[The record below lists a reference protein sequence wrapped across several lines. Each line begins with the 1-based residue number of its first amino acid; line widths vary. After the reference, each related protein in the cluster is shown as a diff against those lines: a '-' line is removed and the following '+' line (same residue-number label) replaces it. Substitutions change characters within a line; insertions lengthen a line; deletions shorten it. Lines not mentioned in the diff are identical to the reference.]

1 MDHLLSQEM
10 LRIGIS
16 KTLTFPFSGHHNDDQ
31 VIKRGDRRV
40 SVFLEVLMDRQ
51 VGLISGGYLSQTLLE
66 SYPRVFMEK
75 NTPSSKRV
83 SPPVDGEPSAARASE
98 CGEGI

>member
-1 MDHLLSQEM
+1 
-10 LRIGIS
+10 
-16 KTLTFPFSGHHNDDQ
+16 
-31 VIKRGDRRV
+31 
-40 SVFLEVLMDRQ
+40 MDRQ

-75 NTPSSKRV
+75 TASSKRV

>member
-1 MDHLLSQEM
+1 
-10 LRIGIS
+10 
-16 KTLTFPFSGHHNDDQ
+16 
-31 VIKRGDRRV
+31 
-40 SVFLEVLMDRQ
+40 MDRQ